1 MPLPPSDH
9 PVRHPVVMLESPR
22 EAAERARVYRR
33 GTRQQPRDR
42 WLRAVALIGSLLLH
56 FVVLIGAVL
65 GPAYVPPP
73 LPEHPGDALQVRL
86 IEKKKDEPPP
96 PPPVRGTPPKER
108 GPVHRGS
115 TARVAVRTA
124 RTDATTPALPAVPA
138 AEPIPV
144 PTLQPPVIDV
154 AKRTSVPAPQK
165 AVAAPPPPLSLP
177 APAPTP
183 ELAPVPLAAAPP
195 TIVLDT
201 PPVAK
206 PVPPAFQPE
215 PPRKPQLEGNRPI
228 PPPASLAMPEL
239 PAQAA
244 PTIAPPTVAL
254 DARVPSAVAPPSV
267 VLARPQVATAAA
279 PPVPELQ
286 PVPLPAQAAPQ
297 VNLQP
302 QISAPAPIVVAAER
316 PQMQA
321 PAITVATAEPQLEAV
336 PVAPLAPSLIEQP
349 RAPAPAAPKLEV
361 PAPSVAAIA
370 IAVARPAIAPVP
382 AATVAPTPAAP
393 ATAPTASASP
403 AAEKNTA
410 DQAPASAA
418 DAAEARAADQA
429 SAAAGERD
437 VSTAP
442 DATPQGSD
450 TAIPGS
456 PTGKEQSA
464 PVIGQD
470 GSLALPAPG
479 QGAGKEH
486 AGSTAGNAATGASSG
501 QPGDYIQLKPHGDVQ
516 IMEHRAP
523 NLGYKP
529 TRFEQDWAP
538 EGESSL
544 DTALRHAVEKT
555 TVKHTFHLPRGVR
568 IECAAMPLFPMALF
582 GCHNPDPPAKR
593 LTPQIYQR
601 LNLPSAALAPPPPA
615 PAASAAKPTAAP
627 ILLDNSVQCATAR
640 IAGGPLPPGCAPAES
655 SPSLAPAHSG
665 SSWVPASDQFH

>member
-1 MPLPPSDH
+1 
-9 PVRHPVVMLESPR
+9 MLESPR

-33 GTRQQPRDR
+33 GTRQKPRDR

-56 FVVLIGAVL
+56 FAVLVGAVL

-73 LPEHPGDALQVRL
+73 PPEHPGDALQVRL
-86 IEKKKDEPPP
+86 IEKKKEEPPP

-108 GPVHRGS
+108 GPVHRGGA
-115 TARVAVRTA
+115 ARVAVRTA
-124 RTDATTPALPAVPA
+124 RTDATTPELPAVPA

-154 AKRTSVPAPQK
+154 AKRTSVPVAQQ

-177 APAPTP
+177 TPAPTP
-183 ELAPVPLAAAPP
+183 DLAPVPLAAEPP
-195 TIVLDT
+195 TITLDT
-201 PPVAK
+201 PPAAK

-239 PAQAA
+239 PAQAV
-244 PTIAPPTVAL
+244 PTLAPPTVAL
-254 DARVPSAVAPPSV
+254 DTRVPPAVAPTSV
-267 VLARPQVATAAA
+267 VLARPQVAAAAA
-279 PPVPELQ
+279 PPVPDLQ

-302 QISAPAPIVVAAER
+302 QISAPAPIVVATER
-316 PQMQA
+316 PQVQA
-321 PAITVATAEPQLEAV
+321 PAITVAAAEPQLEAV

-349 RAPAPAAPKLEV
+349 RAPAPAAPKLDV
-361 PAPSVAAIA
+361 PAPPVAA
-370 IAVARPAIAPVP
+370 IAVARPAIARAP
-382 AATVAPTPAAP
+382 AAVAPTPAEPATAQAASAAP
-393 ATAPTASASP
+393 ATEKSA
-403 AAEKNTA
+403 AN
-410 DQAPASAA
+410 QAPASAP
-418 DAAEARAADQA
+418 DAAEARAADQP

-450 TAIPGS
+450 NATPGS

-464 PVIGQD
+464 PVIGKD
-470 GSLALPAPG
+470 GSLVLPAPG
-479 QGAGKEH
+479 QGTGREH

-538 EGESSL
+538 EGESSI

-568 IECAAMPLFPMALF
+568 IECGAMPLFPMALF
-582 GCHNPDPPAKR
+582 GCHNPDPIAKAVEPE
-593 LTPQIYQR
+593 LYQR
-601 LNLPSAALAPPPPA
+601 LNLPSAPLAPPPPA
-615 PAASAAKPTAAP
+615 PAASVPKPAVP
-627 ILLDNSVQCATAR
+627 ILLDNTVQCANAR
-640 IAGGPLPPGCAPAES
+640 VAGGPLPPGCASAANAP
-655 SPSLAPAHSG
+655 PKPPIAPARAS
-665 SSWVPASDQFH
+665 SSWVPASDQFQ

>member
-1 MPLPPSDH
+1 
-9 PVRHPVVMLESPR
+9 MLESPR

-33 GTRQQPRDR
+33 GTRQKPRDR
-42 WLRAVALIGSLLLH
+42 GLRAVALIGSLLLH
-56 FVVLIGAVL
+56 LVVLIGAVL

-115 TARVAVRTA
+115 AARVAMRTA
-124 RTDATTPALPAVPA
+124 WADAATPALPAVPA
-138 AEPIPV
+138 VEPVPV

-154 AKRTSVPAPQK
+154 SRRSSVPAPQK

-195 TIVLDT
+195 TITLDT
-201 PPVAK
+201 PPAAK

-228 PPPASLAMPEL
+228 PPPASLALPEL
-239 PAQAA
+239 PAQAP
-244 PTIAPPTVAL
+244 PTFAPPTVAL
-254 DARVPSAVAPPSV
+254 DPRVPPAVAPASV
-267 VLARPQVATAAA
+267 VLAHPQVAAAA

-286 PVPLPAQAAPQ
+286 PMPLPAQAAPQ
-297 VNLQP
+297 VKLQP
-302 QISAPAPIVVAAER
+302 QISAPAPIVVATER
-316 PQMQA
+316 PRVQA
-321 PAITVATAEPQLEAV
+321 PAITVAAAEPQLEAV

-349 RAPAPAAPKLEV
+349 RAPASAAPKLDL
-361 PAPSVAAIA
+361 PAPAAA
-370 IAVARPAIAPVP
+370 IAVARPAIAPAP
-382 AATVAPTPAAP
+382 AAEAPKPAAP
-393 ATAPTASASP
+393 ATAPAASAAP
-403 AAEKNTA
+403 AIEKSAAN
-410 DQAPASAA
+410 QVPASAPV
-418 DAAEARAADQA
+418 AAEARAADRP
-429 SAAAGERD
+429 SAAVGERD
-437 VSTAP
+437 ASTAP

-450 TAIPGS
+450 TATPGS
-456 PTGKEQSA
+456 PTGKEPST
-464 PVIGQD
+464 PVIGPD
-470 GSLALPAPG
+470 GSLVLPAPG
-479 QGAGKEH
+479 QGTGSSEP

-538 EGESSL
+538 EGESSI

-555 TVKHTFHLPRGVR
+555 TMKHTFHLPRGVR
-568 IECAAMPLFPMALF
+568 IECVAMPLFPMALF
-582 GCHNPDPPAKR
+582 GCHNPDPPAKP
-593 LTPQIYQR
+593 LTRQIYQR
-601 LNLPSAALAPPPPA
+601 LNLPSVPLAPPPPA
-615 PAASAAKPTAAP
+615 PAVSVAKPAAAP

-640 IAGGPLPPGCAPAES
+640 IAGGPLPPGCAATGNAPPKPLATPARAS
-655 SPSLAPAHSG
+655 
-665 SSWVPASDQFH
+665 SSWVPASDQFQ

>member
-1 MPLPPSDH
+1 
-9 PVRHPVVMLESPR
+9 MLESPR

-33 GTRQQPRDR
+33 GTRQKPRDR

-56 FVVLIGAVL
+56 LAVLVGAVL

-73 LPEHPGDALQVRL
+73 PPERPGDALQVRF
-86 IEKKKDEPPP
+86 IEKKKEEPPP
-96 PPPVRGTPPKER
+96 PPPVRGTPPRER

-115 TARVAVRTA
+115 AASVAVRTTRNA
-124 RTDATTPALPAVPA
+124 AATPALPAVPA

-144 PTLQPPVIDV
+144 PTLQPPVIDI
-154 AKRTSVPAPQK
+154 AQRTRVPAQDK
-165 AVAAPPPPLSLP
+165 VVAAPPPPLSLP

-183 ELAPVPLAAAPP
+183 DLAPVPVAGEPP
-195 TIVLDT
+195 TITLET

-239 PAQAA
+239 PAQSA
-244 PTIAPPTVAL
+244 PALAPPTVAL
-254 DARVPSAVAPPSV
+254 DARVPLTVAPASV
-267 VLARPQVATAAA
+267 VLARPQATPAAA

-302 QISAPAPIVVAAER
+302 QIRAPAPIVVAADR
-316 PQMQA
+316 PQVQA
-321 PAITVATAEPQLEAV
+321 PAVTVAAAEPQLDAV

-349 RAPAPAAPKLEV
+349 RAPAPAAPKLDV
-361 PAPSVAAIA
+361 PAPPAAAIT
-370 IAVARPAIAPVP
+370 VARPSIAETP
-382 AATVAPTPAAP
+382 AAAPTPTAP
-393 ATAPTASASP
+393 AAAPTAT
-403 AAEKNTA
+403 AATA
-410 DQAPASAA
+410 ADKAAANVSPASAPES
-418 DAAEARAADQA
+418 AAARAADTA
-429 SAAAGERD
+429 SAQAGKRD

-450 TAIPGS
+450 TATPGS
-456 PTGKEQSA
+456 PTGREA
-464 PVIGQD
+464 PPALAIGQD

-479 QGAGKEH
+479 QGAGKT
-486 AGSTAGNAATGASSG
+486 GSEGSAAGNAATGAASG

-538 EGESSL
+538 EGESSI

-582 GCHNPDPPAKR
+582 GCRNPDPPAKAVEPE
-593 LTPQIYQR
+593 LYQR
-601 LNLPSAALAPPPPA
+601 LNLPSAALAPPPA
-615 PAASAAKPTAAP
+615 PVVSVAKPVAAP
-627 ILLDNSVQCATAR
+627 IVLDNTVQCANAR
-640 IAGGPLPPGCAPAES
+640 VAGGPLPPGCTSATGAPAK
-655 SPSLAPAHSG
+655 PLAAPARAS
-665 SSWVPASDQFH
+665 SSWVPASDQF